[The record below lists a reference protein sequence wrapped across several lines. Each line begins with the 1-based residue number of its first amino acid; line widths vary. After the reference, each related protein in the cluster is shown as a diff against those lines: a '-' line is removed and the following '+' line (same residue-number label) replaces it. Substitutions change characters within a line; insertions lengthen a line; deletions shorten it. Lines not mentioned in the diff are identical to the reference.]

1 MKAGLERLQRGV
13 GSRHDAD
20 DQIDQLRIAI
30 DPENGIIVQ
39 CQQCAS
45 AVVITRL
52 GFGMFGMHVIE
63 CDLPSGSALRGD
75 AIRNAYF
82 HDSYRAKLARPELGI
97 VDIFFVLFG
106 YTPLWMKVLLIVRN
120 AAAKVFG
127 LEAPTVGEIMKP
139 TVRREYCVGEKI
151 GPWPIFFI
159 ADNEIVAGRN
169 NKHLDFRL
177 SVLKAMEG
185 DTASVVVSTICTVHN
200 VYGKIYLFLIVP
212 FHRHGVR
219 SLISNAV
226 VAKRL

>member
-1 MKAGLERLQRGV
+1 
-13 GSRHDAD
+13 
-20 DQIDQLRIAI
+20 
-30 DPENGIIVQ
+30 
-39 CQQCAS
+39 
-45 AVVITRL
+45 
-52 GFGMFGMHVIE
+52 MFGMHVIE

-97 VDIFFVLFG
+97 VDIFFALFG
-106 YTPLWMKVLLIVRN
+106 HTPLWMKVLLIVRN
-120 AAAKVFG
+120 TIAGLFG
-127 LEAPTVGEIMKP
+127 LQVPAVGEIMKP
-139 TVRREYCVGEKI
+139 EVRCTYCVGEKI

-159 ADNEIVAGRN
+159 AENEIVAGRN

-200 VYGKIYLFLIVP
+200 VHGKIYLFLIVP